1 MNTYQASD
9 YRDLIA
15 HFLEVKIGRGSKAKL
30 AEFLNCQP
38 GYISQV
44 LGKGKIH
51 FSSENIVKIAHFLG
65 LDEGESDFLMDL
77 LQKERAGS
85 VEAREFFDKRLIRK
99 RQENLKIEKQIT
111 ELNNQDLDDAAKA
124 IYYSHWSYSAVHMAA
139 SIPEL
144 NRIEKLEAK
153 LKLPA
158 PFLKK
163 VLAFLEEKGLVTRK
177 GERYGIGKTRIH
189 LSKDSPLIKAHHQNY
204 RHKAIQSLEH
214 ENGFDL
220 HYSAVLT
227 LSIEDAQKVR
237 HLILEFLKQKEE
249 ILIPSANEEVVF
261 MNLDLFTL

>member
-1 MNTYQASD
+1 MNTYQAHD

-85 VEAREFFDKRLIRK
+85 TEAREFFEKRLVRK
-99 RQENLKIEKQIT
+99 RQEALKIEKQIT
-111 ELNNQDLDDAAKA
+111 AQNNQDLDEAAKA
-124 IYYSHWSYSAVHMAA
+124 IYYSHWAYSAVHMVV
-139 SIPEL
+139 SVPEYS
-144 NRIEKLEAK
+144 RVEKLQPK
-153 LKLPA
+153 LKLPL
-158 PFLKK
+158 PFLRT
-163 VLAFLEEKGLVTRK
+163 VLTFLEEQGLVTRNSD
-177 GERYGIGKTRIH
+177 RYSIGKTRIH

-204 RHKAIQSLEH
+204 RHRAIQSLEQ

-220 HYSAVLT
+220 HYSGALT
-227 LSIEDAQKVR
+227 LSKEDAQNVR
-237 HLILEFLKQKEE
+237 HMLLDFLKKKED
-249 ILIPSANEEVVF
+249 ILIPSPNEEIVF
-261 MNLDLFTL
+261 LNLDLFTP